1 MPPAVRSP
9 RARAVPAIPNPTAA
23 DGSIYVI
30 KQVKIL
36 AMSRKEQEAAINE
49 VRILASLDSP
59 YVIKYYDSFI
69 DGDSLNIVMELAE
82 HGNLSQWL
90 KRHRAKPV
98 PEKTVWRFFI
108 QLVAGMHHIH
118 ERNIVHRDLKAL
130 NIMLDKS
137 DNIKIGDLGVA
148 KVLTTHL
155 RAAHTGVGTPY
166 YLSPEVAQR
175 RPYNAKSDVWALGC
189 ILYECC
195 TRRHPF
201 TGNTQAQL
209 FQQIIRAT
217 YRPIPTQYSKDVHEC
232 VKACLTRSVRASAV
246 PSPLHHLPAAG
257 TVCGAVLRADVGV
270 GAALCA
276 RWNNGLRLSR

>member
-1 MPPAVRSP
+1 MCIRD
-9 RARAVPAIPNPTAA
+9 R
-23 DGSIYVI
+23 
-30 KQVKIL
+30 
-36 AMSRKEQEAAINE
+36 
-49 VRILASLDSP
+49 
-59 YVIKYYDSFI
+59 YYDSFI

-201 TGNTQAQL
+201 TGA
-209 FQQIIRAT
+209 AT
-217 YRPIPTQYSKDVHEC
+217 V
-232 VKACLTRSVRASAV
+232 
-246 PSPLHHLPAAG
+246 
-257 TVCGAVLRADVGV
+257 
-270 GAALCA
+270 
-276 RWNNGLRLSR
+276 